1 MRRLGRVSDREVAV
15 VLCFR
20 LEIHIV
26 SNFFTLWA
34 MMGYDGLDFETAHVK
49 PSMDPII
56 WSITTWILEH
66 WSVNGTHTHIYINR
80 CI

>member
-1 MRRLGRVSDREVAV
+1 LRRLGRVSDREVAV

-26 SNFFTLWA
+26 SQFFT
-34 MMGYDGLDFETAHVK
+34 GYDGLDFETAHVK
-49 PSMDPII
+49 PSMDPSI

-66 WSVNGTHTHIYINR
+66 WSVNGIYIYIIIYIYKYR

>member
-1 MRRLGRVSDREVAV
+1 
-15 VLCFR
+15 
-20 LEIHIV
+20 
-26 SNFFTLWA
+26 

-66 WSVNGTHTHIYINR
+66 WSVNGIYIYIDIDVYR
-80 CI
+80 GFRGKGLPGWGHIT

>member
-1 MRRLGRVSDREVAV
+1 V

-26 SNFFTLWA
+26 SQFFT
-34 MMGYDGLDFETAHVK
+34 GYDGLDFETAHVK
-49 PSMDPII
+49 PSMDPSI

-66 WSVNGTHTHIYINR
+66 WSVNGIYIYNYIYINIDVYR
-80 CI
+80 GFRGKGLPGWGHIT